1 MVYIIFIGIIF
12 VVIGM
17 VMFFQPELMW
27 KITESWKVD
36 NNVEPS
42 KLYIIST
49 KFGGVIFFSLG
60 IGAVVVNFLE

>member
-1 MVYIIFIGIIF
+1 
-12 VVIGM
+12 M